1 MRVQGLDLIVVL
13 TPGFVSLRESEYG
26 VDPASVWIPTI
37 VFEFVSTLALSA
49 LWMRITRQAIV
60 FAFGLTI
67 TIALEIV
74 LQPRMVRSVVRTSQ
88 FAPMPMKRFAMAM
101 VVSFPLVFGTI
112 RRLKD
117 TPPLLRELAFVSVCA
132 RPTQR
137 RQTPPWIL
145 VAAPDQFRYPPPR
158 KKRRIQIPLG
168 QNRLC
173 F

>member
-1 MRVQGLDLIVVL
+1 MQGLDLIVML

-117 TPPLLRELAFVSVCA
+117 TPPLLRELAFAFGVGCISPQTFPGLLAWTTSFLA
-132 RPTQR
+132 RH
-137 RQTPPWIL
+137 
-145 VAAPDQFRYPPPR
+145 RYQMIR
-158 KKRRIQIPLG
+158 
-168 QNRLC
+168 
-173 F
+173 